1 MTTRVKLEPVFV
13 LHRRKYRESSYIVD
27 LFSENYG
34 KVRAITRLNTK
45 TKKALLQPFTP
56 CYASWTIKT
65 ELATLQEIE
74 ARGLAPILMGEK
86 LICAFYINEII
97 MKTMTFLD
105 PSPKIFSIYS
115 STLSKL
121 TATTNAAKD
130 LRIFEKYLLE
140 EIGYGIPFI
149 EVVNSQDKYDW
160 YRFIPQHG
168 FIGLAAKEH
177 GSLSYQTLINLSN
190 DVIDSPDALRECK
203 LLLQSALQPVLKK
216 FDIKTRL
223 CWQTTAKKEDET
235 ICQQS

>member
-1 MTTRVKLEPVFV
+1 MTTRVKLEPIFV
-13 LHRRKYRESSYIVD
+13 LHRRKYRESSYLVD
-27 LFSENYG
+27 LFSENHG

-74 ARGLAPILMGEK
+74 ARGLAPVLMGEK
-86 LICAFYINEII
+86 LICAFYINEIL

-105 PSPKIFSIYS
+105 PSPKIFNIYS

-121 TATTNAAKD
+121 AATRNAAKD

-149 EVVNSQDKYDW
+149 EVINSQHKFNW
-160 YRFIPQHG
+160 YRFVPQHG
-168 FIGLAAKEH
+168 FIGLATKEH
-177 GSLSYQTLINLSN
+177 GSISHETLVNLSN
-190 DVIDSPDALRECK
+190 DIIESPNALKECK
-203 LLLQSALQPVLKK
+203 FLLQSAMQPVLKK
-216 FDIKTRL
+216 LDIKTRL
-223 CWQTTAKKEDET
+223 CWKSTAKKEDELQ
-235 ICQQS
+235 CQQS